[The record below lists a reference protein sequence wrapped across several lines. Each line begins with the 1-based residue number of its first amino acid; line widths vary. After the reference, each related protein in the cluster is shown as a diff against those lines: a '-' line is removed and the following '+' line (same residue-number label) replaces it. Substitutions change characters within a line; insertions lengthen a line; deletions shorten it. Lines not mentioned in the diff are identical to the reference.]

1 MGQTIQPQG
10 GGVAGESGG
19 ASGRVVLKT
28 SRFAVRNKDVIYMD
42 QAGRIY
48 PAQSVTY
55 INGAATNGTTLGQ
68 LMTATVTINSSNAF
82 NDSKNAMVVNSS
94 NEAMYFAYPHLS
106 VGNGLSIARSAVSP
120 LAASSVVIDS
130 DASGNS
136 CHGVNLVQLS
146 NGNLLAV
153 WSRQTIGIYYAII
166 DLDLNIIVAK
176 TLLVATGAGAEPTYA
191 IPLSAG
197 GFAFIAN
204 LQAASPTFGIRT
216 NTGAVTLANT
226 TIAAFPSAGRS
237 KLAQLSNGNIAIAVT
252 SIVAGKTL
260 MHAVYTA
267 VGAVVV
273 AATVLDASAPAGTGY
288 PSLSVLPGF
297 YCIGHVN
304 SVNNVV
310 QVLSNAGVVQGAP
323 YTAAAVEVFFPYV
336 DNDGQTFW
344 FVYRGTGSV
353 INIVKVPL
361 TGTNYVTNVTALN
374 ISPGC
379 LAIGF
384 DQIII
389 GSSLN
394 GGQLDF
400 FEIRTTGAV
409 NYLASQTNTV
419 TPSNATLR
427 ILSNFTFVT
436 FQNSG
441 VNAYNTMKYMTASL
455 IGVSATTVA
464 AGNPGS
470 NVSVLLGPGT
480 FQTNALIGVSN
491 LTFTHVAGPVVGNY
505 GTAFQTSIALKGY

>member
-10 GGVAGESGG
+10 GGVAGGAGG
-19 ASGRVVLKT
+19 ASGRVVLKS

-42 QAGRIY
+42 QAGKIY
-48 PAQSVTY
+48 PAQSITY
-55 INGAATNGTTLGQ
+55 IKGAATNGTTLGQ
-68 LMTATVTINSSNAF
+68 FMTANVTIGGFNAS
-82 NDSKNAMVVNSS
+82 NDSKNAMVVNPS
-94 NEAMYFAYPHLS
+94 NELMYFAYPHIS
-106 VGNGLSIARSAVSP
+106 GGNGLSIARSAVSP
-120 LAASSVVIDS
+120 LTVSSVIVDS
-130 DASGNS
+130 DGTSGT
-136 CHGVNLVQLS
+136 CHGINLVQLS

-153 WSRQTIGIYYAII
+153 WNRQALGIYYAII
-166 DLDLNIIVAK
+166 DTDLNIVVAK

-204 LQAASPTFGIRT
+204 LAAASPTFGIRT

-273 AATVLDASAPAGTGY
+273 AAAVLDASAPAGTGY

-304 SVNNVV
+304 SANDVV
-310 QVLSNAGVVQGAP
+310 QVLSNAGVLQGAP
-323 YTAAAVEVFFPYV
+323 YTAASVEVLFPFV
-336 DNDGQTFW
+336 ENDGQTFW
-344 FVYRGTGSV
+344 FAYRGAGSF
-353 INIVKVPL
+353 IQIVKVPL
-361 TGTNYVTNVTALN
+361 TGTNYVVNATAMN
-374 ISPGC
+374 ISVGC

-394 GGQLDF
+394 AGQLDF

-409 NYLASQTNTV
+409 NYLASVLNTV
-419 TPSNATLR
+419 VPSNATLR

-441 VNAYNTMKYMTASL
+441 ANAYNTMKYLTASL
-455 IGVSATTVA
+455 IGVSTTAVA
-464 AGNPGS
+464 AGLPGS